1 MFAEIADIS
10 FKVGENMSDLN
21 IKEILNR
28 PLNKNTKDIIRESVS
43 FAMVTSQDE
52 FIIKSHNIGKEIL
65 NKLDSDNPISI
76 TLNDL
81 LLYYSYL
88 LPVLKAYQ
96 VELKQPYNSTYDKNL
111 KKEQNNRLH
120 IIQALLNSLDLL
132 YQSNLK

>member
-1 MFAEIADIS
+1 MFAGIAVIS

>member
-1 MFAEIADIS
+1 
-10 FKVGENMSDLN
+10 MSDLN